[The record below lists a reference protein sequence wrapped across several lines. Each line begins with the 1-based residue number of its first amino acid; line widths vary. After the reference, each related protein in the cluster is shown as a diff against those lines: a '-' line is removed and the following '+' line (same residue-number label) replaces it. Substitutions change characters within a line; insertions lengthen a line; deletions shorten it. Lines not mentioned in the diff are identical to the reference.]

1 MSETSENRVRQ
12 QAATAPG
19 PADDRSGLR
28 ADCANCFG
36 LCCVALA
43 FSRSTDFAVD
53 KAAGEPC
60 GNLGQDFRCGIHDKL
75 RPKGFQG
82 CTVYDC
88 FGAGQKISQVTFAGR
103 NWRESPD
110 GSRQMF
116 AALPVMRQLHELLWY
131 LAEAQARPAARP
143 VHRQLAAERER
154 IERLSLSDVDT
165 LLELDVAA
173 LRAGVNTLLLRT
185 SELVRAE
192 VKGKKKD
199 RRGADLF
206 GARLRGADLRGADLR
221 GAYLIAADLS
231 GADLRLADVIG
242 ADFRDADLA
251 GADLTDCLFLTQTQ
265 VNAARGDGG
274 TVLPAGLDRP
284 SHWPAGTTTP
294 AAPSGGGDAAQAAA
308 GRKGAAP
315 EAASG
320 RRGGPAR
327 KPGTSRRKGSGPAGS
342 RRK

>member
-1 MSETSENRVRQ
+1 MSETSENRVRER
-12 QAATAPG
+12 AAAAPG
-19 PADDRSGLR
+19 PVDDRSGLR

-53 KAAGEPC
+53 KAAGDPC
-60 GNLGQDFRCGIHDKL
+60 ASLQQDFRCGIHDKL
-75 RPKGFQG
+75 RPQGFQG

-103 NWRESPD
+103 NWREAPD

-116 AALPVMRQLHELLWY
+116 AALPVMRQLQELLWY
-131 LAEAQARPAARP
+131 LAEAGSRPAARP
-143 VHRQLAAERER
+143 VHRRVAAERER
-154 IERLSLSDVDT
+154 VERLTLSDVDT

-173 LRAGVNTLLLRT
+173 LRAEVNPLLLRT

-192 VKGKKKD
+192 AGGRKKD

-265 VNAARGDGG
+265 VNAARGDDA
-274 TVLPAGLDRP
+274 TVLPDGLDRP
-284 SHWPAGTTTP
+284 SHWRAGTTGPTARSGGETAP
-294 AAPSGGGDAAQAAA
+294 APSA
-308 GRKGAAP
+308 
-315 EAASG
+315 
-320 RRGGPAR
+320 RRGAPSR
-327 KPGTSRRKGSGPAGS
+327 KPGGARRRGPGPAGS
-342 RRK
+342 RRR

>member
-1 MSETSENRVRQ
+1 MSETSENRVREQ
-12 QAATAPG
+12 ATAPG

-43 FSRSTDFAVD
+43 FSRSTDFAID
-53 KAAGEPC
+53 KAVGDPC
-60 GNLGQDFRCGIHDKL
+60 PNLQQDFRCGIHDKL

-88 FGAGQKISQVTFAGR
+88 FGAGQKISQVTFVGR
-103 NWRESPD
+103 NWREAPD

-131 LAEAQARPAARP
+131 LAEAKARPAARP
-143 VHRQLAAERER
+143 VHQQVAAAYEK
-154 IERLSLSDVDT
+154 IEHLTLSDVDT
-165 LLELDVAA
+165 LLALDVAA
-173 LRAGVNTLLLRT
+173 HRAEVNTLLLRT

-192 VKGKKKD
+192 VRGKKKD

-206 GARLRGADLRGADLR
+206 GARLKGADLRGADLR

-242 ADFRDADLA
+242 ADFRDTDLA

-265 VNAARGDGG
+265 VNAAKGDAG
-274 TVLPAGLDRP
+274 TLLPAGLERP
-284 SHWPAGTTTP
+284 SHWSASAAP
-294 AAPSGGGDAAQAAA
+294 APSG
-308 GRKGAAP
+308 RKDSPSAP
-315 EAASG
+315 K
-320 RRGGPAR
+320 GGPSR
-327 KPGTSRRKGSGPAGS
+327 KPGASRRKGSGPAGS

>member
-1 MSETSENRVRQ
+1 MSETSENRVRE
-12 QAATAPG
+12 QAAAAPG
-19 PADDRSGLR
+19 PADNRSELR

-53 KAAGEPC
+53 KAVGDPC
-60 GNLGQDFRCGIHDKL
+60 SNLQQDFRCGIHDKL

-88 FGAGQKISQVTFAGR
+88 FGAGQKISQVTFVGR

-116 AALPVMRQLHELLWY
+116 AALPVMRQFHELLWY
-131 LAEAQARPAARP
+131 LSEALARPAARP
-143 VHRQLAAERER
+143 VHRQVRAELEK
-154 IERLSLSDVDT
+154 IERLTLSDVDT
-165 LLELDVAA
+165 LLGLDVAA
-173 LRAGVNTLLLRT
+173 HRAEVNVLLLRT

-192 VKGKKKD
+192 VRGKKKD

-206 GARLRGADLRGADLR
+206 GARLKGADLRGADLR

-242 ADFRDADLA
+242 ADFRDTNLA

-265 VNAARGDGG
+265 VNAAHGDAA
-274 TVLPAGLDRP
+274 THLPTGLERP
-284 SHWPAGTTTP
+284 SHWNKNATAPATP
-294 AAPSGGGDAAQAAA
+294 SGHKNAAP
-308 GRKGAAP
+308 
-315 EAASG
+315 AASG
-320 RRGGPAR
+320 RKGGPSR
-327 KPGTSRRKGSGPAGS
+327 KPGSSRRRDSGPAGP